1 MQNNI
6 HIMLIEDN
14 AAYRKGIACA
24 LDNESD
30 ISLMNQFGT
39 AEIALRTLQNASGND
54 MPDLILLDLNL
65 PSMSGLDSITW
76 IKQYSPNTKILILT
90 QSNMEADLLCAIQR
104 GADGYLLK
112 STSVED
118 LITGIHEVMNGGAS
132 IDPGLARVILNTL
145 QKKLPTNTTTITL
158 SQRES
163 EVLALVADGL
173 LKKQVAHQLG
183 VSQRTVATHM
193 EHIYKKLQ
201 VQNAPAAIS
210 KAYQLGLIDIQK

>member
-14 AAYRKGIACA
+14 VAYRKGIACA
-24 LDNESD
+24 LDDESD
-30 ISLMNQFGT
+30 ITLTSQFGT
-39 AEIALRTLQNASGND
+39 AEIALRTLQNATGVD
-54 MPDLILLDLNL
+54 VPDLILLDLNL

-90 QSNMEADLLCAIQR
+90 QSNMEADILCAIQR

-145 QKKLPTNTTTITL
+145 KKKLPTSTTTITL
-158 SQRES
+158 SQREH
-163 EVLALVADGL
+163 EVLALIGDGL
-173 LKKQVAHQLG
+173 LKKQVADQLD
-183 VSQRTVATHM
+183 VSQRTIATHL

-201 VQNAPAAIS
+201 VQNAPSAIS
-210 KAYQLGLIDIQK
+210 KAYKLGILK